1 LACKL
6 LPIESVA
13 FSRYIKLKGVEM
25 KYGKK
30 NMVALLAVVLLGCVQ
45 GAMAQSS
52 RIEVHPTAWTQ
63 LELKG
68 ADKDLASRIAAQIT
82 SNPANAEALV
92 KALVAANPEHAEA
105 IVSSAIVT
113 LDAGSTSKIVAAAVA
128 AAPSKAAAITSTAV
142 KTAPAQAATIVSAA
156 VAAAP
161 SQAVT
166 ITVAALGTSQNQS
179 PAIINSAL
187 RAAPQDSKTV
197 ADLQSLATRN
207 WTPQNNTQQNF
218 SQSQQK
224 LNSPNQQQNDNTS
237 PPSVIPTQVEQ
248 MRGGASPS

>member
-1 LACKL
+1 
-6 LPIESVA
+6 
-13 FSRYIKLKGVEM
+13 M

-30 NMVALLAVVLLGCVQ
+30 NVVALLTVVLLGCTQ
-45 GAMAQSS
+45 SAMAQSN

-68 ADKDLASRIAAQIT
+68 TDKDLASRIAAQIT
-82 SNPANAEALV
+82 ANPANADALV

-113 LDAGSTSKIVAAAVA
+113 LDAGSTSRIVAAAVA
-128 AAPSKAAAITSTAV
+128 AAPSRAAAITSTAV
-142 KTAPAQAATIVSAA
+142 KAAPSQAAAITSAA

-166 ITVAALGTSQNQS
+166 ITVAALGSVQNKNQS

-187 RAAPQDSKTV
+187 RVAPRDGQTV

-224 LNSPNQQQNDNTS
+224 LNSPNQQNDNNS
-237 PPSVIPTQVEQ
+237 PPPVAPVENL
-248 MRGGASPS
+248 RGGASPS